1 MKTKKGKIVV
11 WISFIIYLALLIKII
26 LFKYPMS
33 MIKEILKGCE
43 IPSLSFR
50 IANSN
55 FIPLKSIFEFLFKSQ
70 NIRISVENILGNIIA
85 FAPFGFLLSV
95 LTDRMNKFK
104 FVILSSFIL
113 SLVFEIIQLLTAL
126 GDFDVDDILLNVL
139 GAVLGYLF
147 YQIFTRF
154 MKK

>member
-1 MKTKKGKIVV
+1 M
-11 WISFIIYLALLIKII
+11 
-26 LFKYPMS
+26 P

-85 FAPFGFLLSV
+85 FAPFGF
-95 LTDRMNKFK
+95 FA
-104 FVILSSFIL
+104 I
-113 SLVFEIIQLLTAL
+113 
-126 GDFDVDDILLNVL
+126 
-139 GAVLGYLF
+139 GAY
-147 YQIFTRF
+147 
-154 MKK
+154 